1 MSTSM
6 NMNTSTGSTGCKF
19 EAIKADIQR
28 KLASGGIRPGAK
40 LPSIRDVSV
49 QYGCS
54 KNTAIRAYDEL
65 EREHLIYSVPKS
77 GYYAVVRSEQP
88 SSAEQLERIDLAT
101 ATPDPAVMP
110 YADFQHCLDQ
120 AIELY
125 QDRLF
130 SYADP
135 LGFRSLRQALQKHL
149 TTAQVFAEPER
160 IAVVSGSQQAIHML
174 ASMPFPNGK
183 TAILVE
189 QPTYF
194 GMLRTLELLGMT
206 AIGIARTDEGIDLDE
221 LERHFRTNTIKFF
234 YTVPRYHN
242 PMGTSLSQEQ
252 KQAIARL
259 AERYDVYIVEDD
271 YLADLETKRR
281 ADPIYSLNRSGH
293 VIYVKSFSKV
303 TLPGLRLG
311 TAVVPQPLLETFRLF
326 KTSTDSSTSALSQA
340 ALELYLTCGMFD
352 RHAAQMREHYRTRME
367 ALRTAAAR
375 YLPQEVGLRVP
386 DGGVFARLLVPL
398 PLEAD
403 DLLAALKQQNVAA
416 LPTARSYLRTFAK
429 DNGLR
434 LSVMRANEA
443 QIDEAVRRI
452 ADWIGQARRRKPQL
466 QWEPVVDWI

>member
-1 MSTSM
+1 MSINMNISTSA
-6 NMNTSTGSTGCKF
+6 GCKF

-28 KLASGGIRPGAK
+28 KLASGAIRPGAK

-88 SSAEQLERIDLAT
+88 SSSEPLERIDLAT

-110 YADFQHCLDQ
+110 YADFQHCLNQ
-120 AIELY
+120 AIERY

-130 SYADP
+130 SYSDP
-135 LGFRSLRQALQKHL
+135 LGFMSLRQALQKHL

-174 ASMPFPNGK
+174 AGMPFPNGK

-194 GMLRTLELLGMT
+194 GMLRTLKLLGIT

-271 YLADLETKRR
+271 YLADLETNRR

-311 TAVVPQPLLETFRLF
+311 TAVLPQPLLETFRQF
-326 KTSTDSSTSALSQA
+326 KSSADSSTSALSQA

-352 RHAAQMREHYRTRME
+352 RHAAWMREHYRARME
-367 ALRTAAAR
+367 ALRTAAGR
-375 YLPQEVGLRVP
+375 YLPQEVGLHVP
-386 DGGVFARLLVPL
+386 DGGVFARLLVPP
-398 PLEAD
+398 PLEAE

-443 QIDEAVRRI
+443 QIDEAICRI
-452 ADWIGQARRRKPQL
+452 ADWIEQARRRKPPL
-466 QWEPVVDWI
+466 QWDPVVDWI

>member
-1 MSTSM
+1 MNMSM
-6 NMNTSTGSTGCKF
+6 NMSTGCKF
-19 EAIKADIQR
+19 ETIKADIQR
-28 KLASGGIRPGAK
+28 KLASGAIRPGAK
-40 LPSIRDVSV
+40 LPSIRDVAV

-77 GYYAVVRSEQP
+77 GYYAVVRSEEP
-88 SSAEQLERIDLAT
+88 SSVEQLARIDLAN

-110 YADFQHCLDQ
+110 YADFQHCLNQ
-120 AIELY
+120 AIEQY

-135 LGFRSLRQALQKHL
+135 LGFMSLRQALQKHL
-149 TTAQVFAEPER
+149 TTAQVFTEPEQ
-160 IAVVSGSQQAIHML
+160 ITVVSGSQQAIHLL
-174 ASMPFPNGK
+174 AGMPFPNGK
-183 TAILVE
+183 AAILVE

-194 GMLRTLELLGMT
+194 GMLHTLELLGIT
-206 AIGIARTDEGIDLDE
+206 AIGIARSDEGIDLDE
-221 LERHFRTNTIKFF
+221 LERHFRTNAIKFF

-311 TAVVPQPLLETFRLF
+311 TAVLPKPLLETFRQF
-326 KTSTDSSTSALSQA
+326 KSSVDSSTSALSQA

-352 RHAAQMREHYRTRME
+352 RHAVRMREHYRVRME

-375 YLPQEVGLRVP
+375 YLPQEVGLHVP
-386 DGGVFARLLVPL
+386 DGGVFTRLLVPS

-403 DLLAALKQQNVAA
+403 DLLAALKQQNVAVS
-416 LPTARSYLRTFAK
+416 PTARSYLRTFAK

-443 QIDEAVRRI
+443 QIDEAIRRI
-452 ADWIGQARRRKPQL
+452 ADWIGQARRRKPSL
-466 QWEPVVDWI
+466 QWDPVVDWI